1 MSKNILGE
9 QQMSKCMMKI
19 ASFCIGF
26 VLVLLSINHTLSQTK
41 GTNFLDEKINLSIKT
56 GNIFQISSGL
66 AFDRVPIG
74 FEGATDFDI
83 KSDVRNIKIENGTLR
98 EILDSIIKQEPKY
111 TWEAQDG
118 IVNIYPIQSRDEILK
133 VLLETNIKDFWSRK
147 ETGKPQISRNINNSE
162 EVSKFLDSKKVRL
175 LISTRTKP
183 YAEEELIPDTDLSN
197 TNLRKILNKIVLE
210 NKDSK
215 FWSVWRSTNEERDI
229 FLVF

>member
-1 MSKNILGE
+1 MSKLTLRIFSVCLAVILTFLLNSDSLSQKKDINILE
-9 QQMSKCMMKI
+9 QK
-19 ASFCIGF
+19 
-26 VLVLLSINHTLSQTK
+26 L
-41 GTNFLDEKINLSIKT
+41 NLSIKVGT
-56 GNIFQISSGL
+56 LFQICGGL

-111 TWEAQDG
+111 TWEVQDG
-118 IVNIYPIQSRDEILK
+118 IVNIYPVQSRDEILK

-183 YAEEELIPDTDLSN
+183 YAEEELIPDIDLSN

-215 FWSVWRSTNEERDI
+215 FWSIWRSTNEDRDI